1 MKVLGIVGEY
11 NPFHNGHL
19 LHLVKSKEIVHPDFV
34 IAVMSGNFMQR
45 GTPAIIDKWQR
56 AELAVSQGIDMV
68 VELPTV
74 YAISSAEDFAD
85 GSIKVLKEMNIINF
99 LSFGSECG
107 DINKLETL
115 ADLLLNEP
123 YDFKQLFTT
132 ELSTGIS
139 YPKALYNTT
148 KKYFPNG
155 EEFASILESPNNT
168 LGIEYIKAMKK
179 NNLKAT
185 VLTIGRNSEYYTE
198 NKEIINGIASG
209 STIRELV
216 KENQKFHTAVPFE
229 TFETIMECKKQGNII
244 YGINNFS
251 DIILYKARTMPIQ
264 NLSKIQGVTE
274 GLENRIKKAAIES
287 SSFDEFIQ
295 NIKTKRYTESKIN
308 RILTAMLLNIT
319 KDDVIL
325 AKKTRPYIRVLAC
338 NNNGKMLI
346 SEIARQNKRA
356 DIIISP
362 ANYLKNS
369 KDKNK
374 KLLLEKDIL
383 ATDIYTLGYKYNS
396 PGGLDFTTNVM
407 QKF

>member
-274 GLENRIKKAAIES
+274 GLENLS
-287 SSFDEFIQ
+287 
-295 NIKTKRYTESKIN
+295 
-308 RILTAMLLNIT
+308 
-319 KDDVIL
+319 
-325 AKKTRPYIRVLAC
+325 
-338 NNNGKMLI
+338 LI
-346 SEIARQNKRA
+346 HI
-356 DIIISP
+356 
-362 ANYLKNS
+362 
-369 KDKNK
+369 
-374 KLLLEKDIL
+374 
-383 ATDIYTLGYKYNS
+383 
-396 PGGLDFTTNVM
+396 
-407 QKF
+407 

>member
-45 GTPAIIDKWQR
+45 GTPSIIDKWKR

-85 GSIKVLKEMNIINF
+85 GSIKVLKEIGIINF

-123 YDFKQLFTT
+123 HDFKQLFTT

-209 STIRELV
+209 STIRTLIE
-216 KENQKFHTAVPFE
+216 ENQKFHTAVPFE
-229 TFETIMECKKQGNII
+229 TFETIMECKKQGNIV

-251 DIILYKARTMPIQ
+251 NIILYKARTMPMQ
-264 NLSKIQGVTE
+264 NLAKIQGVTE

-287 SSFDEFIQ
+287 TNFDEFIQ
-295 NIKTKRYTESKIN
+295 NIKTKRYTESKIT
-308 RILTAMLLNIT
+308 RILTAMLLDIT

-325 AKKTRPYIRVLAC
+325 AKKTKPYIRVLAC
-338 NNNGKMLI
+338 NQNGKMLI
-346 SEIARQNKRA
+346 SEIAKQNKHA

-383 ATDIYTLGYKYNS
+383 ATDIYTLGYKHNS
-396 PGGLDFTTNVM
+396 PGGLDFTTNIM
-407 QKF
+407 R

>member
-45 GTPAIIDKWQR
+45 GTPSIIDKWKR

-85 GSIKVLKEMNIINF
+85 GSIKVLKEIGIINF

-123 YDFKQLFTT
+123 HDFKQLFTT

-209 STIRELV
+209 STIRTLIE
-216 KENQKFHTAVPFE
+216 ENQKFHTAVPFE
-229 TFETIMECKKQGNII
+229 TFETIMECKKQGNIV

-251 DIILYKARTMPIQ
+251 NIILYKARTMPMQ
-264 NLSKIQGVTE
+264 NLAKIQGVTE

-287 SSFDEFIQ
+287 SNFTEFIE
-295 NIKTKRYTESKIN
+295 NIKTKRYTESKIT
-308 RILTAMLLNIT
+308 RILTAMLLDIT

-325 AKKTRPYIRVLAC
+325 AKKTKPYIRVLAC
-338 NNNGKMLI
+338 NQNGKMLI
-346 SEIARQNKRA
+346 SEIAKQNKHA

-369 KDKNK
+369 KDRNK

-383 ATDIYTLGYKYNS
+383 ATDIYTLGYKNSS
-396 PGGLDFTTNVM
+396 PGGLDFTTNIM
-407 QKF
+407 R

>member
-45 GTPAIIDKWQR
+45 GTPSIIDKWKR
-56 AELAVSQGIDMV
+56 AELAISQGIDMV

-85 GSIKVLKEMNIINF
+85 GSIKVLKEIGIINF

-123 YDFKQLFTT
+123 HDFKQLFTT

-198 NKEIINGIASG
+198 NKEILNGIASG
-209 STIRELV
+209 STIRTLIE
-216 KENQKFHTAVPFE
+216 ENQKFHTAVPFE
-229 TFETIMECKKQGNII
+229 TFETIMECKKQGNIV

-251 DIILYKARTMPIQ
+251 DIILYKARTIPMQ
-264 NLSKIQGVTE
+264 NLAKIQGVTE
-274 GLENRIKKAAIES
+274 GLENRIKKTAIES
-287 SSFDEFIQ
+287 SNFNEFIQ
-295 NIKTKRYTESKIN
+295 NIKTKRYTESKIT
-308 RILTAMLLNIT
+308 RILTAMLLDIT

-325 AKKTRPYIRVLAC
+325 AKKTKPYIRVLAC
-338 NNNGKMLI
+338 NQNGKMLI
-346 SEIARQNKRA
+346 SEIAKQNKHA

-383 ATDIYTLGYKYNS
+383 ATDIYTLGYKHNS
-396 PGGLDFTTNVM
+396 PGGLDFTTNIM
-407 QKF
+407 R

>member
-45 GTPAIIDKWQR
+45 GTPSIIDKWKR
-56 AELAVSQGIDMV
+56 AELTVSQGIDMV

-85 GSIKVLKEMNIINF
+85 GSIKVLKEIGIINF

-123 YDFKQLFTT
+123 HDFKQLFTT

-209 STIRELV
+209 STIRTLIE
-216 KENQKFHTAVPFE
+216 ENQKFHTAVPFE
-229 TFETIMECKKQGNII
+229 TFETIMECKKQGNIV

-251 DIILYKARTMPIQ
+251 NIILYKARTMSMQ
-264 NLSKIQGVTE
+264 NLAKIQGVTE

-287 SSFDEFIQ
+287 TNFNEFIQ
-295 NIKTKRYTESKIN
+295 NIKTKRYTESKIT
-308 RILTAMLLNIT
+308 RILTAMLLDIT

-325 AKKTRPYIRVLAC
+325 AKKTKPYIRVLAC

-346 SEIARQNKRA
+346 SEIARQNKHA